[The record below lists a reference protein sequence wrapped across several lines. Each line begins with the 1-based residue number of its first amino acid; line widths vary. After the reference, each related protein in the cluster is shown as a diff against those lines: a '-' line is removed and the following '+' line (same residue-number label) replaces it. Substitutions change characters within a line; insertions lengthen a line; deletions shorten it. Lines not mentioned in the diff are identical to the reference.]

1 MIILIFTP
9 ACMLLG
15 RIVFVMYICHQ
26 YLILL
31 VSLSFTLTFFMTYF
45 LKIFVSNKFHA
56 ETNTWW
62 LKLLFYF
69 YDSDNDHIYVPPFK
83 WKTYRFC
90 RFSYSF
96 YKGLPFPLEDP
107 IVILRFFCFFM
118 FFFLFLAFLERY
130 FSEIFD
136 CFAPNFHDLLS
147 FIVATD

>member
-9 ACMLLG
+9 ACILLG

-31 VSLSFTLTFFMTYF
+31 VSLSFTLTFSMTYF
-45 LKIFVSNKFHA
+45 PKFSSQISFMQERTLDDCNWYFIFMIVIMIVFMSHLSKGRHIDFVDFLILFIRVFRFH
-56 ETNTWW
+56 
-62 LKLLFYF
+62 
-69 YDSDNDHIYVPPFK
+69 
-83 WKTYRFC
+83 
-90 RFSYSF
+90 
-96 YKGLPFPLEDP
+96 
-107 IVILRFFCFFM
+107 IVILRFFLLFYV
-118 FFFLFLAFLERY
+118 FFLFLAFLERY